1 MQDFY
6 SLTKNEFDDIC
17 KERSIA
23 PQHSNTIFKELYKN
37 FNSRPWTGLQVPKA
51 LQKILQEDYSFPLP
65 VRAKKES
72 ISAYDGTVKF
82 LVELNDGSLVESV
95 LMPERNRITVCLSSQ
110 VGCAQA
116 CSFCHTGRM
125 GLKRQLSAGEIVG
138 QVQMANKWLMDH
150 PEWKEKRGYPKK
162 QKVTNVVFMGMGE
175 PLDNTD
181 NVVSSANIY
190 RAFWL
195 TDSSQKLSVS
205 TAGHLDGIKQL
216 LSEFPGVALAL
227 SLHAT
232 TEGEKSAYAINR
244 RWSMAE
250 VLTYLKSKYET
261 DFQGATVLIQYT
273 VINNVNDSRE
283 HATKLAELL
292 KDMPVKLNLIPFND
306 VAPSAFNSPLPER
319 LEAFKTAIHNAGIRV
334 MVRYSKGQDIDAAC
348 GQLVTKEKNELKTK
362 LIS

>member
-51 LQKILQEDYSFPLP
+51 LQKILQEDYSFTLP

-72 ISAYDGTVKF
+72 ISTYDGTVKF

-150 PEWKEKRGYPKK
+150 PEWKEKRGYPKS

-181 NVVSSANIY
+181 NVVKALQIFTEPFGLQMA
-190 RAFWL
+190 R
-195 TDSSQKLSVS
+195 KRLSVS

-232 TEGEKSAYAINR
+232 TERARSQLMPINR

-250 VLTYLKSKYET
+250 VLTYLKGKYET
-261 DFQGATVLIQYT
+261 DFQGDTVLIQYT
-273 VINNVNDSRE
+273 VINNVNDSQE

-319 LEAFKTAIHNAGIRV
+319 LEAFKTIIHNAGIRV

-348 GQLVTKEKNELKTK
+348 GQLVTKEKNELKN
-362 LIS
+362 

>member
-51 LQKILQEDYSFPLP
+51 LQKILQEDYSFTLP

-138 QVQMANKWLMDH
+138 QVQMANKWLIDH
-150 PEWKEKRGYPKK
+150 PEWKESVATPSHKSYKCRLYGY
-162 QKVTNVVFMGMGE
+162 G
-175 PLDNTD
+175 
-181 NVVSSANIY
+181 
-190 RAFWL
+190 RAL
-195 TDSSQKLSVS
+195 
-205 TAGHLDGIKQL
+205 
-216 LSEFPGVALAL
+216 
-227 SLHAT
+227 
-232 TEGEKSAYAINR
+232 
-244 RWSMAE
+244 
-250 VLTYLKSKYET
+250 
-261 DFQGATVLIQYT
+261 
-273 VINNVNDSRE
+273 
-283 HATKLAELL
+283 
-292 KDMPVKLNLIPFND
+292 
-306 VAPSAFNSPLPER
+306 
-319 LEAFKTAIHNAGIRV
+319 
-334 MVRYSKGQDIDAAC
+334 
-348 GQLVTKEKNELKTK
+348 
-362 LIS
+362 